1 MYLTFYVVTD
11 NIETKFHGN
20 KVDLFLGQMSCL
32 ILYISR
38 NLLKLFSSSYNE
50 IKFISLENLTLKIEK
65 WVEIV

>member
-11 NIETKFHGN
+11 NIETKFHDN
-20 KVDLFLGQMSCL
+20 KVDLFIGQMSSL

-65 WVEIV
+65 RVEIV